1 MTRVHVSMIVR
12 NEMARHLV
20 RAVECASWIAAA
32 NGGHII
38 VTDDASTD
46 ATVQFMSS
54 FTDHIQIHEEPM
66 FLVHE
71 GRARQSHYEF
81 MSQFVEPGDWV
92 LALDADETM
101 NRPELVGERVRD
113 AIRTGCGLVLT
124 PQVELWS
131 EDDPP
136 LQRMDGYW
144 ATMTAMRLYEF
155 QTGGRIKDKEMASWS
170 VPDYALAQRS
180 TGLKQDGLDLLHWGY
195 SRVPDRHAK
204 FERYIHRPGHN
215 RKFIRSIIDPN
226 PVLREYRG

>member
-12 NEMARHLV
+12 NEMDRHLV
-20 RAVECASWIAAA
+20 RAVECAVQVAFD
-32 NGGHII
+32 NDGLLI

-46 ATVQFMSS
+46 TTPDFMAAV
-54 FTDHIQIHEEPM
+54 TDHLQVHDEPK

-71 GRARQSHYEF
+71 GDARQSHYEF

-101 NRPELVGERVRD
+101 NHPGLVRGRVRD
-113 AIRTGCGLVLT
+113 AVRTGQKLVLT

-131 EDDPP
+131 ENPP
-136 LQRMDGYW
+136 MQRMDGYW

-155 QTGGRIKDKEMASWS
+155 QTGGRITNKEMACWS
-170 VPDYALAQRS
+170 VPDYALKHRT

-195 SRVPDRHAK
+195 SREPDRVVK
-204 FERYIHRPGHN
+204 YQRYINRPGHN
-215 RKFIRSIIDPN
+215 VKFIRSILDDRPE
-226 PVLREYRG
+226 LREYKG